1 MLLPCG
7 HRILVQQEQYEE
19 HDEVFKRA
27 RAAGIEI
34 SKDSNVRYQDGV
46 DVGVIIQ
53 VGPTAWK
60 DFGEHPW
67 AGVGDKVYFAK
78 HAGKKVADPQNKDGL
93 FVILNDEDVVAV
105 IKE

>member
-7 HRILVQQEQYEE
+7 HRILVEQEQYEE

-34 SKDSNVRYQDGV
+34 SKDPKTRYQESV
-46 DVGVIIQ
+46 DIGIVLQ

-60 DFGEHPW
+60 DFGDSPW
-67 AGVGDKVYFAK
+67 AAVGDKVYFAK
-78 HAGKKVADPQNKDGL
+78 HAGKQVEDPENKDKHY
-93 FVILNDEDVVAV
+93 VILNDEDVVAV

>member
-27 RAAGIEI
+27 RAVGIEI
-34 SKDSNVRYQDGV
+34 SKDSNVRYQESV
-46 DVGVIIQ
+46 DVGTILE

-60 DFGEHPW
+60 DFGDSPW
-67 AGVGDKVYFAK
+67 AQVGDRVYFAK
-78 HAGKKVADPQNKDGL
+78 HAGKKVEDPSNKDKHY
-93 FVILNDEDVVAV
+93 VILNDEDVVAV